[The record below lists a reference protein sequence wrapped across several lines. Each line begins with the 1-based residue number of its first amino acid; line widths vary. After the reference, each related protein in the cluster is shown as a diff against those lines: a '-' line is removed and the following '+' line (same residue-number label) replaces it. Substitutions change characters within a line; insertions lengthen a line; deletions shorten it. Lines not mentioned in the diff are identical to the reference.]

1 MSSWS
6 KITQK
11 NLDLDNLNKS
21 NQIDIKINNDK
32 NVLDN
37 NENVISN
44 DIMFDNLYRYNLFN
58 KVFEIT
64 NSFKY
69 YFFENISSSK
79 ISDFFIE
86 NIDIDKYVETQKQID
101 EEDDEEMQTM

>member
-11 NLDLDNLNKS
+11 NLDLDNLNKP
-21 NQIDIKINNDK
+21 NQIDIKINK
-32 NVLDN
+32 NESDN

-44 DIMFDNLYRYNLFN
+44 DMMFDNLYRYNVFN

-64 NSFKY
+64 NHLKY
-69 YFFENISSSK
+69 YFFENIGSSK

-86 NIDIDKYVETQKQID
+86 NIDVDKYVEAQKQID